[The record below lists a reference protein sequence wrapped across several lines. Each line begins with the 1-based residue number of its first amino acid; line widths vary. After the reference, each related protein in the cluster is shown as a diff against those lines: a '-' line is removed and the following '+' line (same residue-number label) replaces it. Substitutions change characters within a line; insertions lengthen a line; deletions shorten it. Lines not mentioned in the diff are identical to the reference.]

1 MVEKVQTCSF
11 FTHILWI
18 WILLS
23 VHHIFGGSE
32 GLQETHIDA
41 LKPSSSKKMT
51 LTLGGGLWT
60 FSENLALC
68 VPHGSIHQNSS
79 GNNPL
84 KRNQEWNAA
93 SLNTHLSWW
102 GTCSIKFWNCKKLN
116 SSSNARVQNLM
127 KDQLL
132 LLFSSQKQ
140 SLSTLSNMD
149 RQIFRQ
155 IFNCWL

>member
-1 MVEKVQTCSF
+1 MWK
-11 FTHILWI
+11 
-18 WILLS
+18 
-23 VHHIFGGSE
+23 
-32 GLQETHIDA
+32 A
-41 LKPSSSKKMT
+41 L
-51 LTLGGGLWT
+51 
-60 FSENLALC
+60 
-68 VPHGSIHQNSS
+68 PHGSIHQNSS

-116 SSSNARVQNLM
+116 SSSKARVQNLM

-140 SLSTLSNMD
+140 SLSTPSNMD
-149 RQIFRQ
+149 HQIFHQ
-155 IFNCWL
+155 IFNCWFDPVCGRHCCTVASIKTPRETTPWNAIKSGMLPV